1 MICIALLELLS
12 IKVFNMVMEVALV
25 RIQVEFLTVTV
36 KEDLRYKVRY
46 IIQAFILNTFL
57 FM

>member
-1 MICIALLELLS
+1 MLLELLLS
-12 IKVFNMVMEVALV
+12 KATNMVMEVALV